1 MYRGYFYPCV
11 VTLLILANRINH
23 KSFDWLITWC
33 LSPIL
38 AKFQLYS
45 GIAKC
50 WLIDWLND
58 RILWHRITNIDWL
71 TFREDLAV
79 LQLYGMIQQ
88 ISYYTAFVASYFIR
102 VTTRNKKVNLNLI
115 IKTLKQSRRKTRK
128 DEYITKI
135 LPLSQS

>member
-11 VTLLILANRINH
+11 VALLILANRINH

-33 LSPIL
+33 LSPIS
-38 AKFQLYS
+38 AKFQLDS

-50 WLIDWLND
+50 WWIDWM
-58 RILWHRITNIDWL
+58 IVYCGITHIDWL

-88 ISYYTAFVASYFIR
+88 ISYYSAFVASFFIR
-102 VTTRNKKVNLNLI
+102 VTTRNKKVTLNLM